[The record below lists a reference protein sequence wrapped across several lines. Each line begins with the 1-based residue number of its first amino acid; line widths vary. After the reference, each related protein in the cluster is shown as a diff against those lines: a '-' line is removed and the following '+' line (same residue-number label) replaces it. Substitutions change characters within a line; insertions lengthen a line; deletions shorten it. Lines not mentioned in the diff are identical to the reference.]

1 MPLTTPTSK
10 TLPRKNGTAILA
22 ARMPAPPGPTLTLY
36 FQPTR
41 MVYREVVILVAMK
54 TDEPLQPRHREI
66 LNSIVRAYIDTGE
79 PVGSRTISKRR
90 NNQLSPASIR
100 NVMADLADEGYLSQ
114 PHTSAGRVPTGKAF
128 RFFVGSLATSRVT
141 ATDSDRMTN
150 EFRALDTVGERVER
164 STYILVELT
173 RNVGIA
179 AAIPELA
186 QELDQIQLV
195 PLSDRRV
202 LMVLATRDHMVR
214 NRVVTIEEPTSAEE
228 LTSICNYV
236 NRNFSGWQLG
246 QARREL
252 LRRIENERELYHAA
266 MHKLQLL
273 SQKGLLDVDT
283 SPQVHMEGASN
294 LLGLDLHLTREKMR
308 ELFHALEEKR
318 RLMELLDRFLEQP
331 PGELA
336 VRVGLEQAH
345 PAMKDL
351 ALIGISIRMAS
362 GLPVKVAVLG
372 PMRMNY
378 ERVIAAVL
386 QTSRALESAQF

>member
-1 MPLTTPTSK
+1 MRTDASLNFRYRDILT
-10 TLPRKNGTAILA
+10 
-22 ARMPAPPGPTLTLY
+22 
-36 FQPTR
+36 
-41 MVYREVVILVAMK
+41 
-54 TDEPLQPRHREI
+54 
-66 LNSIVRAYIDTGE
+66 SIVRAYIDTGE

-90 NNQLSPASIR
+90 NNTLSPASIR

-114 PHTSAGRVPTGKAF
+114 PHTSAGRVPTEKAF
-128 RFFVGSLATSRVT
+128 RFFVGSLATGRVT
-141 ATDSDRMTN
+141 ASESDRMKN
-150 EFRALDTVGERVER
+150 EFRGLDTVGEHVER
-164 STYILVELT
+164 SSYILVELT

-202 LMVLATRDHMVR
+202 LMVLVTRDHMVR
-214 NRVVTIEEPTSAEE
+214 NRVVMLEEPTSPEE
-228 LTSICNYV
+228 LASICNYV

-252 LRRIENERELYHAA
+252 LRRIESERELYHAV

-283 SPQVHMEGASN
+283 SPHVHMEGASN

-308 ELFHALEEKR
+308 ELFHALEEKQ

-336 VRVGLEQAH
+336 VRVGLEEAH
-345 PAMKDL
+345 PSMKDL
-351 ALIGISIRMAS
+351 ALIGMTIRMAS
-362 GLPVKVAVLG
+362 GLPAKVAVLG

-378 ERVIAAVL
+378 ERVMAAVL